1 MLTQSNSKTKT
12 TVLAQ
17 LLLTILAAIFAAPLV
32 IMIAVSLQ
40 GEGLG
45 NYAAVL
51 THPAIP
57 RFFLNSLIISACTI
71 ALVFCITLL
80 AAYAFSKLELPA
92 KGTLLNLILTGL
104 MIPSVA
110 LIVPLFLIVK
120 SLGLFNHYFSLI
132 GPICAF
138 TLPFTLLLSK
148 NFMDDLPNQLLDAA
162 RIDGC
167 GSFKALL
174 FILVP
179 LCKPMSV
186 VVVIWGFLNSWNEYF
201 LALVFMR
208 KETMQT
214 ITQAPQFF
222 TDAYSSDTGK
232 IFAALVLISIPVV
245 VLYLCLQKYFEDGMT
260 TGSVK

>member
-1 MLTQSNSKTKT
+1 MLTDSSKKT
-12 TVLAQ
+12 TIIAQLILTVLA
-17 LLLTILAAIFAAPLV
+17 AVFATPLV
-32 IMIAVSLQ
+32 IMLMVSFQ

-45 NYAAVL
+45 NYIAVL

-57 RFFLNSLIISACTI
+57 RFFLNSLIVSVCTI
-71 ALVFCITLL
+71 VLVFCITLL
-80 AAYAFSKLELPA
+80 AAYAFSKLEIPA
-92 KGTLLNLILTGL
+92 KGALFNLILMGL

-120 SLGLFNHYFSLI
+120 NLGLFNNYFSLI

-174 FILVP
+174 FIIAP

-186 VVVIWGFLNSWNEYF
+186 VVIIWGFLNSWNEYF

-208 KETMQT
+208 KESMQT

-245 VLYLCLQKYFEDGMT
+245 VLYLSLQKYFEDGMT
-260 TGSVK
+260 TGSIK